1 MSSKKAPTKKRT
13 TKKETALAIP
23 TERGERALTRAQ
35 KESVNFLM
43 PICPEL
49 PHYFETRKEMAR
61 FCSTAFVALQREPK
75 LLNCEPRSLA
85 IAIGKAASLKLEV
98 AGPLGHCW
106 PIPFRD
112 NKKNVTVCQLIIG
125 YRAWVLLFLRNSR
138 GYVKWINAE
147 VVREGDVFEHE
158 LGARPIL
165 RHVPSGEESDMTHAY
180 FVAGLADSQTAFKVL
195 TKKEVMRAKNC
206 SRGAWDK
213 NGRPIKSHPWQNENE
228 PEMWKKTAIIA
239 GRKILPINSEEFSEA
254 LAHEEE
260 LADFSQEP
268 EGMVTII
275 DPKEG
280 GNAKLKAAIKA
291 PPATQPLQV
300 LDGGDEPEGAG
311 LFNCEACKKP
321 LAEFGKDKAICVN
334 TECAEWN
341 KPIEA

>member
-1 MSSKKAPTKKRT
+1 MPKKTTTKKKP

-23 TERGERALTRAQ
+23 AVRGQLALDKASNEAMSFIA
-35 KESVNFLM
+35 KL
-43 PICPEL
+43 CPEL
-49 PHYFETRKEMAR
+49 PNYFEGKREMVK
-61 FCSTAFVALQREPK
+61 FCKTAFVALKREPK
-75 LLNCEPRSLA
+75 LLSCDRESVA
-85 IAIGKAASLKLEV
+85 IALGKAASLKLEV
-98 AGPLGHCW
+98 AGPLQHCW
-106 PIPFRD
+106 PIPF
-112 NKKNVTVCQLIIG
+112 KNTCQLIIG
-125 YRAWVLLFLRNSR
+125 YRAWVLLMLRNSG

-147 VVREGDVFEHE
+147 VVRKGDVFEYE

-180 FVAGLADSQTAFKVL
+180 FVAGLADGQTAFKVL
-195 TKKEVMRAKNC
+195 MKKEVMRAKNC

-213 NGRPIKSHPWQNENE
+213 NGKPITSHPWQNENE

-268 EGMVTII
+268 EGTVTII

-300 LDGGDEPEGAG
+300 LDGGDAPKGDG
-311 LFNCEACKKP
+311 LFNCKACGDE
-321 LAEFGKDKAICVN
+321 LAPHGEGQAVCIKTGCDN
-334 TECAEWN
+334 WN